1 MQETVLEI
9 RFTAKVTS
17 ANLKQLVHDIIKY
30 PTFIYTI
37 ESWKCG
43 KKAKN
48 VQKFEYL
55 RKK

>member
-1 MQETVLEI
+1 MQETVLKI

-17 ANLKQLVHDIIKY
+17 ANLNQLVHDIIKY

-37 ESWKCG
+37 KSWKCG
-43 KKAKN
+43 RKAKN